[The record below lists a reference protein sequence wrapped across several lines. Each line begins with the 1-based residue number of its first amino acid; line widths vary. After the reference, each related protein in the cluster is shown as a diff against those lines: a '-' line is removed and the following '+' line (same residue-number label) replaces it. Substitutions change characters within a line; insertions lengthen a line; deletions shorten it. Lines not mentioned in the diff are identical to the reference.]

1 MAGASASA
9 VLAFFT
15 AALAAALAAVELLL
29 PMRMMLNRN
38 LMEWRERCDA
48 GAVRKE
54 EDDDSGGVG

>member
-1 MAGASASA
+1 MLQ

-15 AALAAALAAVELLL
+15 AALAAAPAAVELLL

-38 LMEWRERCDA
+38 LTEWRERCDA

-54 EDDDSGGVG
+54 EDDDGSGVG